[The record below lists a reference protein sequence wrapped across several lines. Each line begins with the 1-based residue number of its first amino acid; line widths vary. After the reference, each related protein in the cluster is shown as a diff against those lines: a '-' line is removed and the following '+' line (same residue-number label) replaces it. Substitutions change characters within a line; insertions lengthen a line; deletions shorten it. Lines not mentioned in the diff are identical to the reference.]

1 MKYLRRLKLRN
12 VLSFI
17 SFIYIGFFSLNFFW
31 GVLLLTSLF
40 PVDNSNI
47 FIHLLVFTLKVNIVS
62 LIIELLIAISFS
74 VNALKTEDRNKEL
87 YMDDEIPDKLGVV
100 FDWVGEVIFRI
111 AYSIVIVAGTYT
123 VVISY

>member
-1 MKYLRRLKLRN
+1 MNYLRRLKLRN
-12 VLSFI
+12 VLNFI
-17 SFIYIGFFSLNFFW
+17 SFIYIGFWSLNFFW

-47 FIHLLVFTLKVNIVS
+47 FIHILVFTLKVNIVS

-87 YMDDEIPDKLGVV
+87 YMDDEIPAKLGGI

-111 AYSIVIVAGTYT
+111 AGSIVIFVGTYMAFF
-123 VVISY
+123 Y

>member
-1 MKYLRRLKLRN
+1 MMKYLRRLKLRN

-17 SFIYIGFFSLNFFW
+17 SFVYIGFWSLNFFW

-74 VNALKTEDRNKEL
+74 VNALKTDDRNKEL
-87 YMDDEIPDKLGVV
+87 YMDDELFRSGVLA
-100 FDWVGEVIFRI
+100 WQIEIIFRV
-111 AYSIVIVAGTYT
+111 AYSIVMVALTYT
-123 VVISY
+123 FVIGY

>member
-1 MKYLRRLKLRN
+1 MMKYLRRLKLRN
-12 VLSFI
+12 VLGFI

-62 LIIELLIAISFS
+62 LIVELLLAIYFS
-74 VNALKTEDRNKEL
+74 VHNLKIEDRNKEL
-87 YMDDEIPDKLGVV
+87 YMDDELIRSGVLA
-100 FDWVGEVIFRI
+100 WQIEIIFRV
-111 AYSIVIVAGTYT
+111 AYSIVMVALTYT
-123 VVISY
+123 FVIGY